1 MMKEN
6 EDNRRKA
13 QIEAKLEKETDI
25 KMQNEYTRLLQ
36 QMEAQR
42 DREKKEREDKIKRIM
57 SSFADS
63 VVKDQKEVIR
73 AEDEKM
79 MKHIMA
85 NIDRENDQERR
96 KLDLIRKQKVEMR
109 EFLTRQVQDKDIR
122 KREELEINKKQAEI
136 WAKDQ
141 ENYNDHEK
149 KKNDYI

>member
-1 MMKEN
+1 MKEN

>member
-13 QIEAKLEKETDI
+13 QLEAKLEKETDI

>member
-109 EFLTRQVQDKDIR
+109 EFLTRQVQDKDVR